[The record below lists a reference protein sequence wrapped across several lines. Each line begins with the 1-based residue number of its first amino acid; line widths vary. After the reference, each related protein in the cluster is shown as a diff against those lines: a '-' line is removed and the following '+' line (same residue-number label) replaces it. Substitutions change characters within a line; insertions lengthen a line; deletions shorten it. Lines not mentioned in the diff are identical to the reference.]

1 MASEPIDDTIAW
13 SATQAPR
20 RRDCMR
26 RLTVANDLPE
36 PDQDELLAMIKAV
49 VLKVVANVA
58 GVANLTTVK
67 SVN

>member
-26 RLTVANDLPE
+26 RLTVADDLPE
-36 PDQDELLAMIKAV
+36 PDQDELLVMIRAV
-49 VLKVVANVA
+49 VLKVVATVA
-58 GVANLTTVK
+58 GVANVTTVQR
-67 SVN
+67 VN